1 MASDSYE
8 QRGFWGRGTITAG
21 IVLLAVLIAAIAL
34 IVVEVGGG
42 SGGSHTAASK
52 PTSTPSSSPG
62 GSSSTTTTTTTTAT
76 GNRCSLP
83 AGDQTVPNYTPPGI
97 TWRIYQTVA
106 LPYSPTYGPQHV
118 NGDIA
123 RCYAHDATGALVAA
137 SQIGVRYLIAPQW
150 RKVVDQQVVANV
162 GRSVY
167 ISNRAKVSNQGGNQ
181 PGNYNQFAGFKYVT
195 YSPSQAV
202 IELVTTSGSGA
213 MQATTVTV
221 DWVSGDWRLLLQPDG
236 GTSPNAFPVTSL
248 TGFASW
254 AGV

>member
-1 MASDSYE
+1 MASDGYE

-21 IVLLAVLIAAIAL
+21 IVLLAILIAAIAL
-34 IVVEVGGG
+34 IVVEVGG

-52 PTSTPSSSPG
+52 PRSTPSSSPG
-62 GSSSTTTTTTTTAT
+62 GSSSPTTAAT
-76 GNRCSLP
+76 GTDTSCSLP
-83 AGDQTVPNYTPPGI
+83 AANQSVPDYTPPGI

-106 LPYSPTYGPQHV
+106 LPYSPTYGPQQV

-123 RCYAHDATGALVAA
+123 RCYAHDPTGALIAA

-150 RKVVDQQVVANV
+150 QKVVDHQVVANA

-195 YSPSQAV
+195 YSPAQAV
-202 IELVTTSGSGA
+202 IELVTTSSSGA

-248 TGFASW
+248 AGFASW

>member
-1 MASDSYE
+1 MASDGYE
-8 QRGFWGRGTITAG
+8 RRRFWGRGTITAG
-21 IVLLAVLIAAIAL
+21 FVLLAVLIAAIAL

-42 SGGSHTAASK
+42 SGGSHTAAPK
-52 PTSTPSSSPG
+52 PTSTPTRTPSRS
-62 GSSSTTTTTTTTAT
+62 SSSTTATTTGTDAS
-76 GNRCSLP
+76 CSLP
-83 AGDQTVPNYTPPGI
+83 AGNQSVPDYTPPGI

-106 LPYSPTYGPQHV
+106 LPYSPTYGPQYV

-123 RCYAHDATGALVAA
+123 RCYAHDPTGALVAA

-150 RKVVDQQVVANV
+150 RKVVDQQVVANT

-167 ISNRAKVSNQGGNQ
+167 ISNRATVSNQGGNQ
-181 PGNYNQFAGFKYVT
+181 PGSYNQFAGFKYVT
-195 YSPSQAV
+195 YGPSQAV
-202 IELVTTSGSGA
+202 LELVTTSSSGA

-248 TGFASW
+248 AGFASW